1 MEVILK
7 TTGLLKK
14 GSSVCLIDEKQAQK
28 LSKELQTQNWTVQS
42 VDEKPTVRNPV
53 PPFTTSTLQQEAN
66 RKLRL
71 SARETM
77 RCAQGLYERGFIT
90 YMRTDSVNLSAQ
102 AVEASRKCVESKYG
116 SEYLSKSPRQFK
128 TKSRNARGS

>member
-1 MEVILK
+1 MDAVE
-7 TTGLLKK
+7 
-14 GSSVCLIDEKQAQK
+14 
-28 LSKELQTQNWTVQS
+28 
-42 VDEKPTVRNPV
+42 EKPTVRKPV

-90 YMRTDSVNLSAQ
+90 YMRTDSVHLSDQ
-102 AVEASRKCVESKYG
+102 AINASSQLRGESLYG
-116 SEYLSKSPRQFK
+116 KEYLSKG
-128 TKSRNARGS
+128 RGSSAPKPAMPRRPMKRFVHPAKASERQVTPVWMGEIWRSMN